1 MIRFF
6 HNKFLTLNEDSLTLW
21 LEKIAHAEDYK
32 IDKMDYNF
40 IDAKDLLK
48 LNERHLDHDTD
59 TDIITFDYSEGNTV
73 LAEAFISTDALNENA
88 CKFSQSIANESLRLI
103 VHALLHCVGYNDKT
117 DQDKKVMREKESF
130 YIDLFHVKQ

>member
-6 HNKFLTLNEDSLTLW
+6 HNKFLTLKEDELTLW
-21 LEKIAHAEDYK
+21 LENIADAEAYK
-32 IDKMDYNF
+32 IDKIDYNF
-40 IDAKDLLK
+40 IDAEELLK

-59 TDIITFDYSEGNTV
+59 TDIITFDYSEGNNV

-88 CKFSQSIANESLRLI
+88 HNLSQSVENESLRLMA
-103 VHALLHCVGYNDKT
+103 HALLHCVGYNDKT
-117 DQDKKVMREKESF
+117 DQDKKLMREKESF

>member
-6 HNKFLTLNEDSLTLW
+6 HNKFLTLNEDTLSLW
-21 LEKIAHAEDYK
+21 LENIARAEDYK

-40 IDAKDLLK
+40 IDAKDLFK
-48 LNERHLDHDTD
+48 LNERHLNHDTD
-59 TDIITFDYSEGNTV
+59 TDIITFDYSKGNTV

-88 CKFSQSIANESLRLI
+88 RKLSQSTEKESLRLI

-117 DQDKKVMREKESF
+117 YQDKKSMREKESF

>member
-59 TDIITFDYSEGNTV
+59 TDIITFDYSEENTV
-73 LAEAFISTDALNENA
+73 LAEAFISTDALSENSH
-88 CKFSQSIANESLRLI
+88 KFSQSIVNESLRLI

-117 DQDKKVMREKESF
+117 DQDKKVMRKKESF
-130 YIDLFHVKQ
+130 YINLFHVKQ